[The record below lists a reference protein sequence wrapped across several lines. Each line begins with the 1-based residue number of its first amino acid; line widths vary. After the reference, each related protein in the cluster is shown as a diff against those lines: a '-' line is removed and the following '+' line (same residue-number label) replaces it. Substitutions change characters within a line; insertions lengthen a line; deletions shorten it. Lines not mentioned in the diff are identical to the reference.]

1 MGQTISKTD
10 STGTAN
16 YTWDARGRLTS
27 STLPNGQTASYT
39 YDPAGRRVS
48 SSSGGVTTNYLYD
61 GRNVVLDSRSDG
73 TVTGYLNGP
82 VLDEKLKQAQDGGN
96 PMYFLQSQILSPAAL
111 LDSNGNILEQDQ
123 YEAFGKNAASSL
135 TRYQFTGRELDSASN
150 LLYYRA
156 RWYDPSQGRFLSEDP
171 IGFKGGLDLYSYV
184 WDDPVN
190 LVDPLGRF
198 PWLRSL
204 CAVVGAGAGALIG
217 DWVGGLAGAGVGAV
231 AAGAT
236 GPGAVVD
243 GPIFVGGGAAIG
255 SSIGLPVGAVAGA
268 AVGWVLCAKVP
279 VACSKAEPR
288 AEPSPSPSPSPD
300 NGRTDSCAERQAAE
314 QSWCVETFYRTSKKN
329 LSLCFARAEWR
340 FNNCVRGLPDPG
352 PLDPRDPTWSQK

>member
-1 MGQTISKTD
+1 M
-10 STGTAN
+10 
-16 YTWDARGRLTS
+16 
-27 STLPNGQTASYT
+27 
-39 YDPAGRRVS
+39 
-48 SSSGGVTTNYLYD
+48 
-61 GRNVVLDSRSDG
+61 
-73 TVTGYLNGP
+73 P
-82 VLDEKLKQAQDGGN
+82 VLT
-96 PMYFLQSQILSPAAL
+96 Y
-111 LDSNGNILEQDQ
+111 
-123 YEAFGKNAASSL
+123 
-135 TRYQFTGRELDSASN
+135 
-150 LLYYRA
+150 
-156 RWYDPSQGRFLSEDP
+156 
-171 IGFKGGLDLYSYV
+171 GF
-184 WDDPVN
+184 N
-190 LVDPLGRF
+190 
-198 PWLRSL
+198 
-204 CAVVGAGAGALIG
+204 AGALLTQG
-217 DWVGGLAGAGVGAV
+217 GWVSFSCLLAGHFLMLVHSGLAGAGVGAV

-236 GPGAVVD
+236 GPGAVFDFPV
-243 GPIFVGGGAAIG
+243 FVGGGAAIG